1 MILRQQRVIG
11 PVVFLL
17 VFSISQ
23 LYVSASL
30 TTGGAQTQSPSKAA
44 VPMVGRLEVHGG
56 RHILVDNNETDSGST
71 ILDGQTLETSD
82 CKSATVHLLPVGI
95 GAAVNEIGKVD
106 LAANTKAVL
115 NYSAGTVKVTLV
127 RGCAR
132 LQMSSAIESTIVTP
146 DGSSVPAMQRGTPEL
161 KFAEVCFPSNEKRDY
176 RPTCVAPVVWGVI
189 GGVGVVGVVTAVAA
203 GSPCSRGLDPSTDQ
217 PTGPCL

>member
-11 PVVFLL
+11 SVVLLL

-30 TTGGAQTQSPSKAA
+30 TTGRAQTQNPSQSA
-44 VPMVGRLEVHGG
+44 VPMVGRLEVYGG
-56 RHILVDNNETDSGST
+56 RHILVDNNDAESGST

-82 CKSATVHLLPVGI
+82 CKSATVHLLPVGVS
-95 GAAVNEIGKVD
+95 GQAVNEIGKIE
-106 LAANTKAVL
+106 LATNTKAVI
-115 NYSAGTVKVTLV
+115 NYSAGSVKVTLL

-132 LQMSSAIESTIVTP
+132 VQMSSAIGSTIDTP
-146 DGSSVPAMQRGTPEL
+146 DGASVPATQRGTPEL
-161 KFAEVCFPSNEKRDY
+161 KFAEICFPSNEKREY
-176 RPTCVAPVVWGVI
+176 KPACVAPMFW
-189 GGVGVVGVVTAVAA
+189 GVVGGFGVLTALAA
-203 GSPCSRGLDPSTDQ
+203 VPPCSRGLDPSTNV

>member
-30 TTGGAQTQSPSKAA
+30 TTVSEQQQNPPKTA

-56 RHILVDNNETDSGST
+56 RHILVDNNETESGST

-95 GAAVNEIGKVD
+95 GAAVNEIGKVE
-106 LAANTKAVL
+106 LAAETKAVI
-115 NYSAGTVKVTLV
+115 NYSADSVKVTLL

-132 LQMSSAIESTIVTP
+132 VQMSSAIESTIVTP
-146 DGSSVPAMQRGTPEL
+146 DGASVPAMQRGAPDL
-161 KFAEVCFPSNEKRDY
+161 KLAEVCYPSNEKRDY
-176 RPTCVAPVVWGVI
+176 TPVCVAPVVWWAI
-189 GGVGVVGVVTAVAA
+189 GGAGVVTTLAAVL
-203 GSPCSRGLDPSTDQ
+203 PCSRGLDPSTDQ
-217 PTGPCL
+217 PTGPCT